1 MDYIEITGARQHNLK
16 NINLTLPRNRLV
28 VVTGL
33 SGSGKSSLVFDTIY
47 QESRRRFLETLPT
60 YVLQFMERIPRP
72 DAEQI
77 TGLSPAVAVEQRNPV
92 NSARSTVGTITEIY
106 DFVRL
111 LFARCA
117 ATICPD
123 CGGEVGPDTAQSAS
137 EELLA
142 SYRGTRA
149 IVAFT
154 PLRSEKVDAAALR
167 QSLLAMGFIRALLPG
182 DNDLLRL
189 DDNSSE
195 HLLGPGS
202 EFRVVVDRLRIDS
215 ATATRLTEA
224 LATSLAHGEGSC
236 GVYLETDDGRF
247 IERKFS
253 QQFHCADCDT
263 SFPEPTPNLFSFN
276 NPYGACPRC
285 RGFGDLLEYDPK
297 LIVPDIDRTIA
308 DGALD
313 PWTKPRYSI
322 RREQLKSFCSQEG
335 IPQRTPWREISGAQ
349 REKLLHGHNG
359 FEGIYPF
366 LRALE
371 SKKYKH
377 YIRYFLRGY
386 QSENTCPECGGS
398 RLRQETSNVLL
409 AGRNVGELTA
419 MSVEGLREFCGGL
432 DDLWH
437 NKAARELLAEIAG
450 RLDFMLEV
458 GLGYLTL
465 SRLTRTLSGG
475 EYQRI
480 MLTRLLGS
488 GLTDTLFVLDE
499 PTIGLHQRDT
509 DRLVGVLRELV
520 ESGNSL
526 LVVEHDTSVISA
538 ADHVVELGPGS
549 GEHGGRVLFSGPS
562 TEFIRQDTATVRA
575 LESASLTDFSQP
587 KRKPDKKISIQGASL
602 HNLAGDRADFVL
614 GAFNCVTGVSGSGK
628 SSLVNGVLVPSLER
642 MLRGVSPAGEHMEEV
657 RLTGAGQLDSVVM
670 IDQTPIGRTPRSN
683 PITYIKAFDHIRK
696 LFASTRAAD
705 KLGLTA
711 GSFSFNTAGGRCER
725 CKGAGFEIVDMQFMA
740 DVMVPCE
747 DCDGKRFSSRTLAV
761 RYKGLN
767 IHEILGLTVNEA
779 MSFFKDQSALGKQLW
794 LLQSVGLG
802 YLSLGQSATT
812 LSGGES
818 QRLKIAREIGHG
830 SRGKSRRGSLFV
842 LDEPTTGLH
851 YQEVLRL
858 LKVLDRLLES
868 GHTVLVVEHHPAVI
882 SRADWIVD
890 LGPEGGDGG
899 GRIVVQGSPGQVA
912 SCGASH
918 TGAMLAGM
926 ARRTGN
932 PAEA

>member
-1 MDYIEITGARQHNLK
+1 MNFIEITGARQNNLK
-16 NINLTLPRNRLV
+16 NIDLSLPRNRLV

-72 DAEQI
+72 DVDQI
-77 TGLSPAVAVEQRNPV
+77 SGLSPAVAVEQRNPV
-92 NSARSTVGTITEIY
+92 NTARSTVGTITEIY
-106 DFVRL
+106 DYIRL

-117 ATICPD
+117 ATVCPD
-123 CGGEVGPDTAQSAS
+123 CGGEVGPDSAQSAAA
-137 EELLA
+137 ELLA
-142 SYRGTRA
+142 GHPGQRA
-149 IVAFT
+149 VIAFT
-154 PLRSEKVDAAALR
+154 PLRSDKVDAPTLR
-167 QSLLAMGFIRALLPG
+167 LNLLAMGFIRAILPAG
-182 DNDLLRL
+182 RQMVRL
-189 DDNSSE
+189 DESSSE

-202 EFRVVVDRLRIDS
+202 EFRVVVDRLRITS
-215 ATATRLTEA
+215 ASATRLGEA
-224 LATSLAHGEGSC
+224 LATALAHGEGSC
-236 GVYLETDDGRF
+236 GVYLESEQDF
-247 IERKFS
+247 IEKKFS
-253 QQFHCADCDT
+253 QQFHCAGCDT
-263 SFPEPTPNLFSFN
+263 YFPEPTPNFFSFN

-285 RGFGDLLEYDPK
+285 KGFGDLLEYDPE
-297 LIVPDIDRTIA
+297 LIIPDSGRTLA

-313 PWTKPRYSI
+313 PWTKPRYTV
-322 RREQLKSFCSQEG
+322 RREQLKSFCAQQE
-335 IPQRTPWREISGAQ
+335 IPYRTPWRELAQ
-349 REKLLHGHNG
+349 ADREKLLHGHGG
-359 FEGIYPF
+359 FEGIFPF

-386 QSENTCPECGGS
+386 QSERTCPDCGGS
-398 RLRQETSNVLL
+398 RLRRETANVLL
-409 AGRNVGELTA
+409 AGRNVAEMTA
-419 MSVEGLREFCGGL
+419 MSVEALRAFCSSL
-432 DDLWH
+432 NDSSA
-437 NKAARELLAEIAG
+437 NRAARDLLAEIVG

-520 ESGNSL
+520 ASGNSL
-526 LVVEHDTSVISA
+526 LVVEHDTSVITA

-549 GEHGGRVLFSGPS
+549 GEHGGQVLFSGPS
-562 TEFIRQDTATVRA
+562 AEFIHQDTATARA
-575 LESASLTDFSQP
+575 LEQAKLLHSTEFRRKTAKKFS
-587 KRKPDKKISIQGASL
+587 IEGATL
-602 HNLAGDRADFVL
+602 HNLTGDRAQFVL

-628 SSLVNGVLVPSLER
+628 SSLVNGVLVPVLKR
-642 MLRGVSPAGEHMEEV
+642 MLHGDPPVGMGMGNV
-657 RLTGAGQLDSVVM
+657 RIEGAGLLDSVVM

-683 PITYIKAFDHIRK
+683 PVTYIKAFDHIRK
-696 LFASTRAAD
+696 LFCSTSAAA
-705 KLGLTA
+705 KLGLNA

-725 CKGAGFEIVDMQFMA
+725 CKGAGYELVDMQFMA

-747 DCDGKRFSSRTLAV
+747 DCDGRRFSRHTLSV

-767 IHEILGLTVNEA
+767 IHEVLGLTVNEA
-779 MSFFKDQSALGKQLW
+779 MGFFKNHTALGKQLW

-830 SRGKSRRGSLFV
+830 VRGKVRRGRLFV

-858 LKVLDRLLES
+858 LKVLDRLLEA

-882 SRADWIVD
+882 AAADWIVD

-899 GRIVVQGSPGQVA
+899 GRIVVQGPPGQVA
-912 SCGASH
+912 ICKASH
-918 TGAMLAGM
+918 TGAMLAAM
-926 ARRTGN
+926 AKTSGVKTGG
-932 PAEA
+932 